1 MNTTAQP
8 LKDRYSAPRWWS
20 KVCDFIRYSIL
31 NRIVGCHHQ
40 VVIIEVSPLLL
51 GHRDMPS
58 QDGHQVLIRYNRS
71 VCQGLKDA
79 GWCPLYR
86 AGDNMVDQERCLCID
101 PLIGRIRTMV
111 VKSMT
116 IGIEL
121 TLTTTPGN
129 GHQLAPIGRLTV
141 QSKFPSP
148 LGLILWIPVISSP
161 IRTEL
166 SFQDFRIARHAFR
179 ICLVPKPA
187 KYNLTSRL
195 KSPVTRARFQTR

>member
-1 MNTTAQP
+1 MRVRGVLYYSSAGFFLLQLEQACSYLSSICSP
-8 LKDRYSAPRWWS
+8 DEQRRGFCRLGRQQSRRIGHWIVEAKVGRSAPRPAE
-20 KVCDFIRYSIL
+20 V
-31 NRIVGCHHQ
+31 RI
-40 VVIIEVSPLLL
+40 
-51 GHRDMPS
+51 
-58 QDGHQVLIRYNRS
+58 
-71 VCQGLKDA
+71 
-79 GWCPLYR
+79 
-86 AGDNMVDQERCLCID
+86 
-101 PLIGRIRTMV
+101 LIGRIRTMV